1 MSWSVSGWRT
11 ETLGL
16 LDRSLWLLE
25 FQDGH
30 MGTVSRRSTC
40 LLPASTDKQSDLP
53 LCLLLL
59 LLHLTVAVKQEL
71 HSAEASSSMLVSH
84 LEQKNLFFLFN
95 IHATSATVGHNM
107 DAGRSRLKPPPEHFI
122 SAWHIFKSRSEVL
135 EPSTCSIS
143 WSTSSALRRTPPL
156 LCVSVAP
163 LDGWTWNASF
173 CRPRLDTSGYC
184 IRPDL
189 ELCECGSASE

>member
-1 MSWSVSGWRT
+1 
-11 ETLGL
+11 
-16 LDRSLWLLE
+16 
-25 FQDGH
+25 

-143 WSTSSALRRTPPL
+143 
-156 LCVSVAP
+156 
-163 LDGWTWNASF
+163 
-173 CRPRLDTSGYC
+173 
-184 IRPDL
+184 
-189 ELCECGSASE
+189 